1 MTTRPRYLP
10 LTPAIQED
18 TLREI
23 ETAATHITHVGH
35 VIRGVLG
42 VKWARRAER
51 TRRQI
56 DDFAYFLRQGFE
68 DEKLAVQMGKG
79 LRSPNGTRKERNT
92 QRPTLRDD
100 YDPNAFDPNAVF
112 MIKKRGRPK
121 KKQARLGGMP

>member
-1 MTTRPRYLP
+1 MPTRPRFLP

-23 ETAATHITHVGH
+23 ETAADHITHVSH

-42 VKWARRAER
+42 IKWCRRAEKCRR
-51 TRRQI
+51 TI
-56 DDFAYFLRQGFE
+56 DDFAYFLRQGYE

-100 YDPNAFDPNAVF
+100 YAGQDITPIV
-112 MIKKRGRPK
+112 MVGQRGRPR
-121 KKQARLGGMP
+121 KKQAYMP